1 MSVPDDPPS
10 DIRAIGTEP
19 TFIKAHWLPVS
30 NETINGICLGYKLD
44 LFTTLGDKIRNY
56 TLNAS
61 VLSLEI
67 TGLDIWTNYSIKMA
81 AFTIVGDGPWSDSI
95 LEDTDEE
102 GTLLANT
109 SNLVLCHL
117 SHRLLEQ
124 TDRQTERQTDKLQ
137 LYMTT

>member
-19 TFIKAHWLPVS
+19 TVIKAHWLPVS

-44 LFTTLGDKIRNY
+44 LFTTLGNKIRNY

-67 TGLDIWTNYSIKMA
+67 TDLEIWTNYTIKMA
-81 AFTIVGDGPWSDSI
+81 AFTIVGDGPWSDSV

-102 GTLLANT
+102 GTSLANT

-117 SHRLLEQ
+117 SYTLLGQ
-124 TDRQTERQTDKLQ
+124 TD
-137 LYMTT
+137 